1 MKRTLQI
8 ALLPALAL
16 ICAGMA
22 LAQPAADPFLGRW
35 ALDLPNKGAGWLGV
49 DKDKGWLDA
58 SVLWYGGSVVPTDAV
73 YMDGNT
79 LCVVR
84 LSTVERKD
92 TAGKVVAKQSFPE
105 ILSCTVSGDE
115 LKGVSVKPKADGTG
129 LDKSEFTGKRIPPV
143 PPAPDLSK
151 VKFGKPIKLF
161 NGKDLTGWKLFG
173 GLKNGWSVSKGVL
186 TNDPKQEEG
195 KPHLSYGN
203 IRSEKEFEDF
213 NLTFDVN
220 MTKDGNSGVYLRGV
234 YEVQML
240 DSYGKPGDP
249 HNMCSIYSRLQPLVS
264 AEKPAGEWQTV
275 DITLVDRHVTVKLN
289 GKLVQDNAPLL
300 GCTGGA
306 LWSDEFRPGP
316 LYLQGD
322 HSGVSYRNMVLR
334 PVVK

>member
-1 MKRTLQI
+1 MKRGFSF
-8 ALLPALAL
+8 ALLSVLAL
-16 ICAGMA
+16 LCAGAAM
-22 LAQPAADPFLGRW
+22 AQPAADPFVGRW
-35 ALDLPNKGAGWLGV
+35 ALTLPENGAGWLGV
-49 DKDKGWLDA
+49 EKDRGFLDG
-58 SVLWYGGSVVPTDAV
+58 SLLWRGGSVLPLDAV
-73 YMDGNT
+73 YMEGNT
-79 LCVVR
+79 LFGVR
-84 LSTVERKD
+84 LKTVERKD
-92 TAGKVVAKQSFPE
+92 AAGKVIAKQSFPE
-105 ILSCTVSGDE
+105 TFAFTVSGDD
-115 LKGVSVKPKADGTG
+115 LKGVRTSPETDGTG
-129 LDKSEFTGKRIPPV
+129 LDKVEFTGKRIPAL

-151 VKFGKPIKLF
+151 VKYGKPVKLF
-161 NGKDLTGWKLFG
+161 NGKDLKGWKLFG

-203 IRSEKEFEDF
+203 IRTEKEFEDF
-213 NLTFDVN
+213 NLSFEVN
-220 MTKDGNSGVYLRGV
+220 MTKDGNSGVYLRGI

-289 GKLVQDNAPLL
+289 GQLVQDNVALL

-306 LWSDEFRPGP
+306 LWADEFRPGP
-316 LYLQGD
+316 IYLQGD